1 MEDILKTIEVL
12 EKLNGELRA
21 DIAKYQQLREL
32 DIVTMKAMRDDARF
46 GEKCRIHVGAM
57 LELRKRGA
65 PGFIEMCIPILVRL
79 LNSIEPMEEKP

>member
-1 MEDILKTIEVL
+1 MEDALKTIIAL

-21 DIAKYQQLREL
+21 DIKKYQELRDL

-46 GEKCRIHVGAM
+46 GEKCRFYVGAM

-65 PGFIEMCIPILVRL
+65 PGFIEMCIPILVRM